1 MSVVLGFKMEVNY
14 VDLNVKSE
22 AVVKEENSFE
32 DGSSY
37 DVSKTSIKKEII
49 SEKSHCNDEECK
61 DEVVDIPLL
70 GNSACSSY
78 SVSNENGNEEYTNSD
93 EFCSIFENAISDFY
107 VSPYHQATESRICN
121 LDTPST
127 VI

>member
-1 MSVVLGFKMEVNY
+1 MELNY

-22 AVVKEENSFE
+22 AVVKEENSFQ
-32 DGSSY
+32 DGSLY

-78 SVSNENGNEEYTNSD
+78 SMFSKPLGIESD
-93 EFCSIFENAISDFY
+93 LF
-107 VSPYHQATESRICN
+107 
-121 LDTPST
+121 
-127 VI
+127 